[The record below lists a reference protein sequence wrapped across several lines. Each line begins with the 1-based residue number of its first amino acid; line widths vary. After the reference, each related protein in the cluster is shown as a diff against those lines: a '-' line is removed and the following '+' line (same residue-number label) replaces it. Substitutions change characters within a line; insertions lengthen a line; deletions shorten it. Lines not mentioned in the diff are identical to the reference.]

1 MISCIILVC
10 MSIVYA
16 QMTPDFAADLA
27 DVFWHMTWDLCT
39 NFVMFFLNSHDMG
52 VMRRPNGQVFSICLT
67 DDMGISIGIL

>member
-27 DVFWHMTWDLCT
+27 DVFWHMYQFCY
-39 NFVMFFLNSHDMG
+39 VFLNSHDMG